1 MPYAWRDT
9 GPGDLDELHLW
20 PHRSLP
26 RRGFVWFIGVTAALL
41 ALPLLA
47 VLGTVVLWGLLPFL
61 VAVVG
66 GLWWALARSYRD
78 GTLTEILR
86 IGPDRITLTR
96 HAPDGT
102 EQHWQANR
110 YWVAVTLY
118 PTGGPVPQYLT
129 LKGDGREVE
138 LGAFLAE
145 GERVTLARELQDR
158 MAAQR

>member
-20 PHRSLP
+20 PHRSLT
-26 RRGFVWFIGVTAALL
+26 RRGFVWFIGGTAALL
-41 ALPLLA
+41 SLPLLA

-66 GLWWALARSYRD
+66 GLWWGLARSFRD
-78 GTLTEILR
+78 GTLTEVLT

-96 HAPDGT
+96 RAPDGT

-110 YWVAVTLY
+110 YWVAVRLY

-129 LKGDGREVE
+129 LKGEGREVE
-138 LGAFLAE
+138 LGAFLGE
-145 GERVTLARELQDR
+145 DERVALAEELR
-158 MAAQR
+158 AALIRPR